1 VDQTVKKYGYSPCE
15 KKIQPAVQWY
25 QYP

>member
-1 VDQTVKKYGYSPCE
+1 VNQTVKEYGYSPCE
-15 KKIQPAVQWY
+15 KKIQPAVKWY